1 MSIKNVALI
10 GANGK
15 IGAFVLDA
23 LVDESSFSVTV
34 LQRASSKSKPAHESR
49 IKITNVPNELPEDDL
64 VSAFKGHDAAIT
76 CIPLTDLDQHLRLAT
91 AAARA
96 GIKRYI
102 PADFG
107 SVDAGSPKA
116 QELVPLFVR
125 KTWVREHLDDLAKQH
140 PGFSWTALVSGHF
153 FDWAL
158 KTNFIHFDL
167 KKRKAEILGDGK
179 QRSSLSTLP
188 RIADA
193 TVRILK
199 MAEREETR
207 DRVLFMQ
214 SFCVTQLDILE
225 AVQKATGSK
234 WEVEYLD
241 VDDFIRDNKKK
252 ADAGDK
258 EAIEELV
265 FALGV
270 IDGDW
275 EKRPEFSMELL
286 GLKNQDLQTVV
297 SDIVKE
303 KSA

>member
-1 MSIKNVALI
+1 
-10 GANGK
+10 
-15 IGAFVLDA
+15 
-23 LVDESSFSVTV
+23 
-34 LQRASSKSKPAHESR
+34 
-49 IKITNVPNELPEDDL
+49 
-64 VSAFKGHDAAIT
+64 
-76 CIPLTDLDQHLRLAT
+76 
-91 AAARA
+91 
-96 GIKRYI
+96 
-102 PADFG
+102 
-107 SVDAGSPKA
+107 
-116 QELVPLFVR
+116 
-125 KTWVREHLDDLAKQH
+125 
-140 PGFSWTALVSGHF
+140 
-153 FDWAL
+153 
-158 KTNFIHFDL
+158 
-167 KKRKAEILGDGK
+167 
-179 QRSSLSTLP
+179 
-188 RIADA
+188 
-193 TVRILK
+193 